1 MARFDGY
8 LFSKLHLIGSR
19 SEGLIYI
26 LQHWDYSEDPVIKK
40 AMLWQEDPTLHKF
53 LGKKVTI
60 AGTFG
65 QDGIRY
71 DKISGLSPEPEIAKG
86 EVEPHKLEVSLKL
99 EQEVL
104 WVDKM
109 PPQPKPQGM
118 DLTLLVKW
126 PYRSIWHGMCP
137 TSQIYDFF
145 IEKDGEI
152 IWQWSKSQMFIMVV
166 IPVNIPGGDPVE
178 FSVRWSFS
186 SAEIK
191 AEGDYLARAV
201 FVASGQEATKTFQ
214 VKFAA

>member
-8 LFSKLHLIGSR
+8 LFSKLHLIGTR
-19 SEGLIYI
+19 SEGPIYL
-26 LQHWDYSEDPVIKK
+26 LQHWDYSENPVIKQTE
-40 AMLWQEDPTLHKF
+40 LWQEDPNLHKF

-60 AGTFG
+60 DGAFG

-71 DKISGLSPEPEIAKG
+71 DQISDLSPEPEKAKG
-86 EVEPHKLEVSLKL
+86 LAEPHKLEVSLKL
-99 EQEVL
+99 EHEIL
-104 WVDKM
+104 WVDKE

-118 DLTLLVKW
+118 NLTLLVQW
-126 PYRSIWHGMCP
+126 PYRSIWQGMCG

-145 IEKDGEI
+145 IEKNGKI
-152 IWQWSKSQMFIMVV
+152 IWQWSKSQMFIMVM

-186 SAEIK
+186 SAEIL

-201 FVASGQEATKTFQ
+201 FVASRQEATKAFQ